1 MNATRQSTP
10 PAMGRVAEA
19 RRKRARRS
27 PSSPSTRIAPVLLA
41 FYVSSKMAFALNK
54 TKRKLNQIL
63 DSISNISDTSL
74 PLKRPK
80 TDASSTTLS
89 EPPAKKRRPLRP
101 FSSYVPSTL
110 QEIFEEDEEKRR
122 TSFVEEREKAKK
134 PKPNFT
140 PWDRGDFLER
150 LETFRHPYLW
160 MTKPD
165 KVNEVQWSKRGWR
178 CVGKDRVACAGC
190 GKELVMSLEPN
201 EPAVREDEGDVA
213 SDDGDW
219 RQRAQEQLVEKYS
232 EMIVTGHDEGCLWRR
247 RGCDGTFSQLICSC
261 PANSVGI

>member
-1 MNATRQSTP
+1 MDATRQSPTP
-10 PAMGRVAEA
+10 WPDMDCGVAA
-19 RRKRARRS
+19 RDKRA
-27 PSSPSTRIAPVLLA
+27 PSSRIALFLLA
-41 FYVSSKMAFALNK
+41 FYVATRMSFALNK

-80 TDASSTTLS
+80 TDASPTAVN
-89 EPPAKKRRPLRP
+89 EPAAKKPRPLRP

-122 TSFVEEREKAKK
+122 ASFVEEREKAKK

-150 LETFRHPYLW
+150 LKSFRHPYLW

-165 KVNEVQWSKRGWR
+165 RVNEVQWANRGWR

-190 GKELVMSLEPN
+190 GKEVVMSLEPD
-201 EPAVREDEGDVA
+201 EPAAREDGEDVA
-213 SDDGDW
+213 SDDGNW
-219 RQRAQEQLVEKYS
+219 RQNAQEQLVEKYAD
-232 EMIVTGHDEGCLWRR
+232 MIVTGHEEGCLWRR
-247 RGCDGTFSQLICSC
+247 RGCDGKIGHRS
-261 PANSVGI
+261 

>member
-1 MNATRQSTP
+1 MP
-10 PAMGRVAEA
+10 
-19 RRKRARRS
+19 
-27 PSSPSTRIAPVLLA
+27 PSSHIGLFLFV
-41 FYVSSKMAFALNK
+41 FYVSARMSFALNK

-80 TDASSTTLS
+80 TDASSVAPL
-89 EPPAKKRRPLRP
+89 EPPIKKPRAIRP
-101 FSSYVPSTL
+101 FSTYVPSTL

-122 TSFVEEREKAKK
+122 ASLVEERGKAKK

-150 LETFRHPYLW
+150 LKTFRHPYLW

-165 KVNEVQWSKRGWR
+165 KVNEVQWANRGWR

-190 GKELVMSLEPN
+190 GREVVMSLEPE
-201 EPAVREDEGDVA
+201 EPAVREDNEEVA

-219 RQRAQEQLVEKYS
+219 RQSAQEQLVEKYA
-232 EMIVTGHDEGCLWRR
+232 EMIVTGHEEGCLWRR
-247 RGCDGTFSQLICSC
+247 RGCDGKIDQLI
-261 PANSVGI
+261 

>member
-1 MNATRQSTP
+1 
-10 PAMGRVAEA
+10 MGCGAEA
-19 RRKRARRS
+19 RDKRVRHS
-27 PSSPSTRIAPVLLA
+27 PGSDQTRLGLFLFVFYLST
-41 FYVSSKMAFALNK
+41 KMAFALNQ

-80 TDASSTTLS
+80 TNTSSTALN
-89 EPPAKKRRPLRP
+89 EPPAKKARPLRP
-101 FSSYVPSTL
+101 FSEYVPSTL

-122 TSFVEEREKAKK
+122 ASFVEEREKTKK

-150 LETFRHPYLW
+150 LKTFRHPYLW

-165 KVNEVQWSKRGWR
+165 KVNEVQWAKRGWR

-190 GKELVMSLEPN
+190 GKEVVMSLEPD
-201 EPAVREDEGDVA
+201 EPAVREDGEDGP

-219 RQRAQEQLVEKYS
+219 RQNAQEQLVEKYV
-232 EMIVTGHDEGCLWRR
+232 EMIITGHDEGCLWRR
-247 RGCDGTFSQLICSC
+247 RGCDGKFSPVC
-261 PANSVGI
+261 PYSTC